1 MQMSRRNNR
10 NSRHFFT
17 EAEVNERGMGS
28 RFALG
33 LLFPWGG
40 LGTSYMI
47 PIVYRYPGEEVVR
60 CEHETSFDKLQI
72 VNNKCSHKTKFLW

>member
-28 RFALG
+28 RFAFG

-40 LGTSYMI
+40 G
-47 PIVYRYPGEEVVR
+47 G
-60 CEHETSFDKLQI
+60 KLQTRDELRQAS
-72 VNNKCSHKTKFLW
+72 NRE